1 MLNQKNREALEKI
14 DKIIQGSK
22 LNVNMSVTIVQPI

>member
-14 DKIIQGSK
+14 DKIIHGSK
-22 LNVNMSVTIVQPI
+22 LNVNMSVTIV